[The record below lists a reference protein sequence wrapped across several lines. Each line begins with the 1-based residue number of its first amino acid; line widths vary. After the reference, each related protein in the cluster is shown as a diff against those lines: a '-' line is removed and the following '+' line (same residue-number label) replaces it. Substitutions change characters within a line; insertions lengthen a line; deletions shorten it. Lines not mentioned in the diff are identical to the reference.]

1 MMFACILKLQKATT
15 FNPSLSVLTKL
26 SIVTTEAMCK
36 LNTQTQY
43 SEIHSTK
50 GRKVQ
55 LYHLGASPL
64 CPNSL
69 NCHL

>member
-1 MMFACILKLQKATT
+1 MFACILKLQKATT
-15 FNPSLSVLTKL
+15 FNLSLSVLTKL

-50 GRKVQ
+50 EEKF
-55 LYHLGASPL
+55 
-64 CPNSL
+64 NFII
-69 NCHL
+69 